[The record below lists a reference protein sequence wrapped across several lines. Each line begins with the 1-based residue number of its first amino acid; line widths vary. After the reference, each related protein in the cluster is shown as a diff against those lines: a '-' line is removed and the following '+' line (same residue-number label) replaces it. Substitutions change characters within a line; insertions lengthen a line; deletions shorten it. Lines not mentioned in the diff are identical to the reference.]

1 MKMKI
6 AFALIMFCYCV
17 IIAKADDPTVNV
29 EKDFIYYDIIAI
41 KWGRIDSLSG
51 AKRPR
56 ANRPGANR

>member
-29 EKDFIYYDIIAI
+29 EKDKIEY
-41 KWGRIDSLSG
+41 
-51 AKRPR
+51 AKGSVCGYCDYCKVWIFLDVEP
-56 ANRPGANR
+56 